1 MRNID
6 IMNLS
11 TEALKVMRQV
21 LTLDLLE
28 AEKRAEKL
36 KESLLTVFIE
46 LEARGEND
54 SAITKDE

>member
-11 TEALKVMRQV
+11 TEALKAMQQV
-21 LTLDLLE
+21 LTLDLFE

-36 KESLLTVFIE
+36 KEGLLTVLLE
-46 LEARGEND
+46 LEARGEKPVL
-54 SAITKDE
+54 TKGE

>member
-6 IMNLS
+6 IINLS
-11 TEALKVMRQV
+11 TEALKTMQKV
-21 LTLDLLE
+21 LTLDLVE
-28 AEKRAEKL
+28 AENRANKL

-54 SAITKDE
+54 STITKGE